1 MKNTD
6 NNLKN
11 KVKMDLTNFLSLI
24 GIFSLIEIIVVLSEL
39 FIYKHIQFDSIN
51 NVLISFLSI
60 SLYYN
65 YKNWIKE
72 R

>member
-1 MKNTD
+1 MKIID
-6 NNLKN
+6 NNLKD
-11 KVKMDLTNFLSLI
+11 KFKMDLTNILVYI
-24 GIFSLIEIIVVLSEL
+24 GIFSLIEIIIIVSEL
-39 FIYKHIQFDSIN
+39 FIYKEIKNNSIN
-51 NVLISFLSI
+51 NILISFLSI

>member
-1 MKNTD
+1 MKDTN
-6 NNLKN
+6 NNLKD
-11 KVKMDLTNFLSLI
+11 KVKMDLTNFLAFI
-24 GIFSLIEIIVVLSEL
+24 GIFSLIEIIAVLSEL
-39 FIYKHIQFDSIN
+39 FIHKNIQFNPIN